1 MKKIIKKLKSIL
13 ENVQIGRGA
22 YLKLFYEKMDKI
34 DADIKKSVDFGKL
47 SNHQIKSVFLVLSI
61 IFFISV
67 ALVQNYYLITVRSFS
82 QIKEKTI
89 EELKKEKLEMEIR
102 NLVKGTPIEKMA
114 SYIAEKDKKTAAY
127 LVAIA
132 KKESNWGKR
141 KPVLDGKDCY
151 NYWGYRGQSE
161 RMGSGGH
168 TCFDN
173 PRQAVNVVSRR
184 ISELIRQNNVQSAK
198 NMIVWKCGYSCE
210 GHSEKGVKKWIK
222 DVDYYSQKILN

>member
-1 MKKIIKKLKSIL
+1 
-13 ENVQIGRGA
+13 
-22 YLKLFYEKMDKI
+22 MDKI
-34 DADIKKSVDFGKL
+34 DADIKTSFDFGKL
-47 SNHQIKSVFLVLSI
+47 SSHQIKNALLVLSI
-61 IFFISV
+61 VFFISV
-67 ALVQNYYLITVRSFS
+67 ALVQNYYYALAIKSFPR
-82 QIKEKTI
+82 IEEKTVA
-89 EELKKEKLEMEIR
+89 ELKKEKLELEIR
-102 NLVKGTPIEKMA
+102 NLVKGTPIERMA

-141 KPVLDGKDCY
+141 IPVLDGKDCY
-151 NYWGYRGQSE
+151 NYWGYRGQNE

-173 PRQAVNVVSRR
+173 PQQAVNVVSQRV
-184 ISELIRQNNVQSAK
+184 SELIRQNNVQSAK

-222 DVDYYSQKILN
+222 DVDYYSKKILN